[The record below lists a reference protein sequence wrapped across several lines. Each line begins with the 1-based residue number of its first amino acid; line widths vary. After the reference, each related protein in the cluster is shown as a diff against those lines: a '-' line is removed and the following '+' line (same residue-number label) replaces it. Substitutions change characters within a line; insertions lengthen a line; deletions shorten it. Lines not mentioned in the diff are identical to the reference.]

1 MLETSTLSREA
12 VSDIMTDKYNVEAAE
27 MLANETL
34 RLAISEAVPIYE
46 QLLSTF
52 PTAVNDHFI
61 MDAED
66 WGYLKKHMKIKNYI
80 AICSILVPSDEA
92 KYWKQYVEAY
102 MAVNNDDAT
111 KQIFSR
117 CLLNCLQIPLCGS
130 FLALTFWCGMGLAPW
145 SFLGCSTLCTVMVWI
160 ESNMNDSDGAGKL
173 LWRRCYIRFIRK
185 VNDKRG
191 NEAQEE
197 TRKAYDFMLNYVGA
211 DIASGPVWMEYIAF
225 LRSLPAQTTQEESQR
240 MTSVRK
246 TYQRAI
252 VTPTHHVEQLW
263 RDYETFE
270 NSISRAL
277 AKGLVSEYQPK
288 YNSARAVY
296 RERKKYIDEIDW
308 NMLAIPPSGSSKA
321 IPSEEM
327 QWMAWKKLLAF
338 EKHASLSAVQSRRE
352 TLNGT
357 FVLQTCFQ
365 GQSSKIPP
373 FLGIPLNTRTPNIV
387 LSISAMLESLFL
399 ENSFE
404 REILEEVI
412 VQAADVLPKTYP
424 MCPCIS
430 FGAPVDQRT
439 IKGSPCL
446 MYLYHYPDIWYEYAT
461 THAKA
466 GSIDS
471 AIKVFQ
477 RALKALPDSEMLRY
491 AYAELEES
499 RGAIQAAKKVYESL
513 LGDGSNASALSHIQ
527 VSAIITTE
535 DHLAGLISFLAF
547 IRFLRRSEGVE
558 ASRKYFVD
566 ARKSPSCTYHVYVAY
581 AMMAFCLDKDA
592 KMAHN
597 VFEAGLKRFM
607 HEPGYILEPRC
618 NAWGKTCGNIWY
630 ADFLHRLNDDRN
642 IRALFERAL
651 SSLPPEESVEVWKKF
666 TQFEQTY
673 GDLASMLK
681 VEQRRKEA
689 LSRTGD
695 DGTSELESSL
705 QDVVSRYS
713 FMDLWPCSSNDLDH
727 LARQEWLGRNINKKP
742 DKPTVGIE
750 AGSADKTSSG
760 VSSNTNPP
768 AKVLSPDTSKMT
780 VYDPRQMPGP
790 APLAV
795 PSASGTLPFSGPFSS
810 SGPPNS
816 LNDILKSLPP
826 AFAAF
831 VANLPAVEGIVLN
844 FFFLSNVPV
853 TYPMK
858 S

>member
-1 MLETSTLSREA
+1 
-12 VSDIMTDKYNVEAAE
+12 MTDKYNVEAAE
-27 MLANETL
+27 ILANEAL
-34 RLAISEAVPIYE
+34 RSPISGAVPIYE

-52 PTAVNDHFI
+52 PTA
-61 MDAED
+61 
-66 WGYLKKHMKIKNYI
+66 
-80 AICSILVPSDEA
+80 A
-92 KYWKQYVEAY
+92 KYWKQYVEAH

-117 CLLNCLQIPLCGS
+117 CLLNCLQIPL
-130 FLALTFWCGMGLAPW
+130 W
-145 SFLGCSTLCTVMVWI
+145 
-160 ESNMNDSDGAGKL
+160 
-173 LWRRCYIRFIRK
+173 RCYIRFIRK

-191 NEAQEE
+191 NEGQEE
-197 TRKAYDFMLNYVGA
+197 TRKAFDFMLNYVGA

-225 LRSLPAQTTQEESQR
+225 LRSLPAPTAQEESQR

-246 TYQRAI
+246 IYQRAI

-263 RDYETFE
+263 RDYENFE

-296 RERKKYIDEIDW
+296 RERKKYTDEIDW
-308 NMLAIPPSGSSKA
+308 NMLAIPPSGSSK
-321 IPSEEM
+321 EEM

-338 EKHASLSAVQSRRE
+338 EKANPQRIDSASANKR
-352 TLNGT
+352 
-357 FVLQTCFQ
+357 
-365 GQSSKIPP
+365 
-373 FLGIPLNTRTPNIV
+373 IV
-387 LSISAMLESLFL
+387 F
-399 ENSFE
+399 
-404 REILEEVI
+404 
-412 VQAADVLPKTYP
+412 TYE
-424 MCPCIS
+424 
-430 FGAPVDQRT
+430 Q
-439 IKGSPCL
+439 CL
-446 MYLYHYPDIWYEYAT
+446 MFLYHYPDIWYEYAT
-461 THAKA
+461 WHAKA
-466 GSIDS
+466 GSVDS

-513 LGDGSNASALSHIQ
+513 FGDGSNASALSHIQ
-527 VSAIITTE
+527 
-535 DHLAGLISFLAF
+535 F

-558 ASRKYFVD
+558 AARKYFVD
-566 ARKSPSCTYHVYVAY
+566 ARKSPNCTYHVYVAY

-607 HEPGYILEPRC
+607 HEPGYILE
-618 NAWGKTCGNIWY
+618 Y
-630 ADFLHRLNDDRN
+630 ADFLYRLNDDRN

-695 DGTSELESSL
+695 DGASELESSL
-705 QDVVSRYS
+705 HDVVSRYS

-727 LARQEWLGRNINKKP
+727 LARQEWLARNINKKP
-742 DKPTVGIE
+742 DKPTLGIE
-750 AGSADKTSSG
+750 AGSADKTTSG

-768 AKVLSPDTSKMT
+768 AKVVYPDTSKMT
-780 VYDPRQMPGP
+780 VYDPRQIPGP
-790 APLAV
+790 AALAA
-795 PSASGTLPFSGPFSS
+795 PSASGTLPYSGPFSS
-810 SGPPNS
+810 NGPPIA

-831 VANLPAVEGIVLN
+831 VANLPAVEGPSPDADFVISVCLQSNIPAATGKSGTASLPLLSGAAPSTSDLSDSSKFRPRDRQPGKRKDMDINLLQDQRMMNQRLCKASPFLEIFSRFANYKKTVLVIRLELLVHTQDQHHTEVR
-844 FFFLSNVPV
+844 FQEISRAALVDLGLVS
-853 TYPMK
+853 
-858 S
+858 